1 MPPAAA
7 GLDTRRTDM
16 DDREVVQHIDE
27 LVAEEHRLR
36 DHATAEHPLT
46 DADRERLGDL
56 EVRLDQLWDLLRR
69 RKAREQYNE
78 NPDTETLRPPDV
90 VEGYQQ

>member
-1 MPPAAA
+1 
-7 GLDTRRTDM
+7 M

-36 DHATAEHPLT
+36 DHSTAGQPLT
-46 DADRERLGDL
+46 DADRERLGEI

-69 RKAREQYNE
+69 RKAREE
-78 NPDTETLRPPDV
+78 FDEDPDTETLRPPGV

>member
-1 MPPAAA
+1 
-7 GLDTRRTDM
+7 M
-16 DDREVVQHIDE
+16 DDHDVVQRIDD

-36 DHATAEHPLT
+36 DSVTNGHRLT
-46 DADRERLGDL
+46 DADRERLREL

-69 RKAREQYNE
+69 RRAREEFSQDPNLE
-78 NPDTETLRPPDV
+78 ALRPGEV